1 MIFFVDINFRSIF
14 CMHSYH
20 ILKNYSQKLS
30 IKYRFIY
37 EQFDC
42 SIVGMAIA
50 EECTRVN
57 PLVVFLVSMVL
68 LVPLDF
74 SLSMG
79 TLGCLSSTMQYIAM
93 G

>member
-1 MIFFVDINFRSIF
+1 MNGSI
-14 CMHSYH
+14 STKEYKQ
-20 ILKNYSQKLS
+20 L
-30 IKYRFIY
+30 
-37 EQFDC
+37 DC
-42 SIVGMAIA
+42 SIFGLANA
-50 EECTRVN
+50 EECTSVN

-68 LVPLDF
+68 LAPLDF